1 MNKRFLYQHWLW
13 LCGVALFLILFSCGF
28 WCYRIIRASNFYPD
42 KPVYIYIDERK
53 DWNELCKNLED
64 SAACLHINS
73 FKLLAGWMNY
83 REHLRTGRY
92 CVRPEMSNLELI
104 RELRNGQQTAVRFT
118 FNSIRTKEDL
128 VERADKQLMLDGC
141 ELMDY
146 LNDAHWCDSLG
157 FNLETISVMFIPNTY
172 EIYWNISPKRFLQR
186 MKKEYDVFWNEQR
199 WAKAQEIGLTQV
211 EVAILASI
219 VEEESAVSD
228 EYPTIA
234 GLYINR
240 LKRGMPLQADPT
252 VKFAV
257 GDISLQRILNTH
269 LEVESPYNTYK
280 HIGLPPGPIRLPSIK
295 GLDAVL
301 NYRQHNYLYMC
312 AKEDFSGRH
321 NFAVTLGEHNRN
333 ADRYRS
339 QLNKRKIF

>member
-53 DWNELCKNLED
+53 DWNEL
-64 SAACLHINS
+64 
-73 FKLLAGWMNY
+73 
-83 REHLRTGRY
+83 
-92 CVRPEMSNLELI
+92 ELI

-146 LNDAHWCDSLG
+146 LNDAHRCDSLG

-199 WAKAQEIGLTQV
+199 RAKAQEIGLTQV

-280 HIGLPPGPIRLPSIK
+280 HIGLPPGPIRIPSIK